1 MTRFGFALAVCA
13 GLMLLLASPAARAGD
28 PVAGKKLFVANCA
41 ACHGIEGTAV
51 LLYAPSFARGETLD
65 KHDAALIVSV
75 RDGIYRMPPLGG
87 YLTESQIADAIA
99 YARTLRKSGNAAGR

>member
-1 MTRFGFALAVCA
+1 MTRFGFAPAICA

-28 PVAGKKLFVANCA
+28 AVAGKKLFVANCA

-51 LLYAPSFARGETLD
+51 LVYAPSFARGETLD
-65 KHDAALIVSV
+65 KDDAALIVSV